1 MDTIARAKEIAQE
14 RDLSMFQL
22 AELCD
27 IPYNTLKRTE
37 ARNGQLT
44 VNTIEKL
51 CIGLR
56 MPISAFFEEP
66 EEYTIRKQ

>member
-1 MDTIARAKEIAQE
+1 MNTIARVREIAEQRE
-14 RDLSMFQL
+14 LTMFQL

-37 ARNGQLT
+37 ERNGQLT

-56 MPISAFFEEP
+56 MPMSAFFEDSKR
-66 EEYTIRKQ
+66 YTR

>member
-1 MDTIARAKEIAQE
+1 MDTIARAKEIAQK

-37 ARNGQLT
+37 ERNGQLT

-56 MPISAFFEEP
+56 IPMSAFFEDT
-66 EEYTIRKQ
+66 EEYIK

>member
-37 ARNGQLT
+37 ERNGQLT

-56 MPISAFFEEP
+56 IPMSAFFEESAR
-66 EEYTIRKQ
+66 YTG

>member
-1 MDTIARAKEIAQE
+1 MNTIARVRELAEQRE
-14 RDLSMFQL
+14 LTMFQL

-37 ARNGQLT
+37 ERNGQLT

-56 MPISAFFEEP
+56 MPMSAFFEESGR
-66 EEYTIRKQ
+66 YTR

>member
-1 MDTIARAKEIAQE
+1 MNTIARVREIAKQRE
-14 RDLSMFQL
+14 LTMFQL

-37 ARNGQLT
+37 ERNGQLT

-56 MPISAFFEEP
+56 MPMSAFFEES
-66 EEYTIRKQ
+66 EKYTG